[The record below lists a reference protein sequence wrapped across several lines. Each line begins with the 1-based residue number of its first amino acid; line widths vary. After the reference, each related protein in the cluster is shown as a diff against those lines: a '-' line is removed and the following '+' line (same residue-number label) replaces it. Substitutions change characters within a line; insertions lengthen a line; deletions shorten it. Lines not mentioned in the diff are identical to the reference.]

1 MRKPEI
7 ASRVARPCVADIEAD
22 IEADIKADI
31 VAIENILSF

>member
-22 IEADIKADI
+22 IKADI
-31 VAIENILSF
+31 VAIENILNF

>member
-22 IEADIKADI
+22 I